1 MAAFDAIRER
11 ITEIMLITPEERM
24 YADVL
29 DLLLRE
35 FDSEFG
41 YFGYINSAGDLVC
54 PSMTRHIFPACQV
67 PGKDVVFPRAIWGG
81 LWGQILLE
89 RRALIKNAVHKVPL
103 GHLPIARSFGAP
115 ILYRS
120 TLIGQFHFANRAT
133 DYREADLA
141 LLVQTCEFIAPVLDA
156 RVRHDEQQ
164 RARAQLQRDL
174 ESANDKLLT
183 KVSELE
189 RLNEALLDRE
199 ERMIELK
206 AELVKLR
213 AGNPPNLTNA

>member
-1 MAAFDAIRER
+1 MAGFDAIRER
-11 ITEIMLITPEERM
+11 ITEIMLVTPEERM

-29 DLLLRE
+29 DLLLAE

-67 PGKDVVFPRAIWGG
+67 PDKDVVFPRAIWGG

-89 RRALIKNAVHKVPL
+89 RRALIKNAVHKVPI
-103 GHLPIARSFGAP
+103 GHLPIGRSFGCP
-115 ILYRS
+115 ILYRGA
-120 TLIGQFHFANRAT
+120 LIGQLHFANRPT
-133 DYREADLA
+133 DYTAADVA
-141 LLVQTCEFIAPVLDA
+141 LLTQTCEFIAPVLDA

-164 RARAQLQRDL
+164 RARAQLQADL
-174 ESANDKLLT
+174 EAANQLLVT

-189 RLNEALLDRE
+189 RLNTALLDRE

-206 AELVKLR
+206 AELAQLR
-213 AGNPPNLTNA
+213 ARKPD

>member
-1 MAAFDAIRER
+1 MLAFDPIRER
-11 ITEIMLITPEERM
+11 ITEIMLVTPEERM

-29 DLLLRE
+29 DLLLGVFE
-35 FDSEFG
+35 SEFG
-41 YFGYINSAGDLVC
+41 YFGYINSVGDLVC

-67 PGKDVVFPRAIWGG
+67 PDKDVVFPRAIWGG

-89 RRALIKNAVHKVPL
+89 RRPLMKNAVHKVPI
-103 GHLPIARSFGAP
+103 GHLPIGRSFGSP

-120 TLIGQFHFANRAT
+120 TLIGQLHFANRPT
-133 DYREADLA
+133 DYTDDDLA

-164 RARAQLQRDL
+164 RARAQLQIDL
-174 ESANDKLLT
+174 ESANEKLLT

-206 AELVKLR
+206 AELAKLR
-213 AGNPPNLTNA
+213 AQNPG

>member
-1 MAAFDAIRER
+1 MAAFEAIRER

-29 DLLLRE
+29 DLLLGV

-41 YFGYINSAGDLVC
+41 YFGYINRAGDLVC

-67 PGKDVVFPRAIWGG
+67 PDKDVVFPRAIWGG

-89 RRALIKNAVHKVPL
+89 RRPLMKNATHKVPI
-103 GHLPIARSFGAP
+103 GHLPIGRSFGAP

-120 TLIGQFHFANRAT
+120 TLIGQLHFANRST
-133 DYREADLA
+133 DYGDDDLA
-141 LLVQTCEFIAPVLDA
+141 LLVQICELIAPVLDA

-164 RARAQLQRDL
+164 RARAQLQADL
-174 ESANDKLLT
+174 ETANSKLLA

-206 AELVKLR
+206 AELAELR
-213 AGNPPNLTNA
+213 ARKPS